1 MNVEDENEQENQET
15 TQVLDDDFDAE
26 NTDTVIQEIWDPCT
40 DLPIR
45 FQYSTQNTGI
55 QVNDLNWSNPC
66 KIFRQFLTKIFTKK
80 WTYTNRDKIKK
91 FLGIF
96 MIMGIVPKMVQ
107 Y

>member
-1 MNVEDENEQENQET
+1 MNVEDENEQEKQET

-26 NTDTVIQEIWDPCT
+26 NTDTVIQETWGPCT
-40 DLPIR
+40 DLSIR
-45 FQYSTQNTGI
+45 FQYSAQNTGI
-55 QVNDLNWSNPC
+55 QENYLNWSNPC
-66 KIFRQFLTKIFTKK
+66 KIFRQFLTTIFTKK